1 MSTSGSGKLV
11 ILSCSVGSGHA
22 RAASALQAW
31 AANLYPGTEVENR
44 DILEFTS
51 GVYRRA
57 YRGSYLALADHA
69 PALWGLMYDT
79 SDRGRVLKRA
89 PLAVRAYDRLEFAG
103 FRKWLRQQ
111 QPRAVLCTHFLPVQ
125 VLAHVRGKQAWAG
138 FPLHLV
144 VTDYYAHLF
153 WAQPGA
159 DAIYVANDESAE
171 EMADRG
177 VKPSRVHATGIPI
190 APPFAQPLA
199 RPAALEKAGLD
210 DKRPV
215 VLLMG
220 GGWGNAGMDKL
231 AEVVLSQGP
240 VQVVAVAGRNAA
252 MQQALASLKAPRQ
265 STLRVL
271 GFVDNIHE
279 LMAAADLCVS
289 KSGGLT
295 TAECLAMGL
304 PMLVPNPIP
313 GQEER
318 NADYLAEIGAGV
330 KARTPGVLRL
340 KLKRLLAN
348 PALRA
353 RMRESA
359 LAHGRPQA
367 AREILAR
374 VLGRP

>member
-1 MSTSGSGKLV
+1 MSTSSRLV

-22 RAASALQAW
+22 RAASALAAW
-31 AANLYPGTEVENR
+31 AAELYPGLAVETR

-79 SDRGRVLKRA
+79 SDRGRVHKRA

-111 QPRAVLCTHFLPVQ
+111 QPTAVLCTHFLPVQ
-125 VLAHVRGKQAWAG
+125 VLAHVRGRQAWAG

-159 DAIYVANDESAE
+159 DAIYVANDESVE

-177 VKPSRVHATGIPI
+177 VKRGVQATGIPI
-190 APPFAQPLA
+190 VPPFARPMQRSAA
-199 RPAALEKAGLD
+199 RAKAGLD
-210 DKRPV
+210 DRPV

-220 GGWGNAGMDKL
+220 GGWGNAGMEKL
-231 AEVVLSQGP
+231 AEAVLSQGP
-240 VQVVAVAGRNAA
+240 VQVVAVAGRNPR
-252 MQQALASLKAPRQ
+252 MQQELAALKVPRHSALK
-265 STLRVL
+265 VL
-271 GFVDNIHE
+271 GFVDYIHE

-318 NADYLAEIGAGV
+318 NADYLAEIGAGF
-330 KARTPGVLRL
+330 KARTPGVLRQ
-340 KLKRLLAN
+340 KLKRLLAD
-348 PALRA
+348 ADLRA
-353 RMRESA
+353 RMSA
-359 LAHGRPQA
+359 AARAHGRPQA
-367 AREILAR
+367 AAEILRR
-374 VLGRP
+374 VLPSP